1 MVSTP
6 QPPPGPDDVA
16 ALDELADRMLAEAVS
31 ETDARIFSATGFAKH
46 NISIV
51 HQQNR
56 CVNLAWALNWRKR
69 VGPGDV
75 VAIVGGSF
83 SGLMLAVSLALT
95 SNAIVYILEK
105 EDRLLPRFRDKG
117 NRHLSPLLNSRD
129 LGSGFDPDFSE
140 PTFRS
145 PVFAWKKGR
154 ASDVA
159 SQWLHEFES
168 YSRALPI
175 FVIDRCEMR
184 REDIVTVGERLEIK
198 PDIRTLVL
206 FPIVV
211 DLLIDATGFGEE
223 QNPHRLVDHSYWE
236 SGHRLIYDHLTPPAE
251 VLVSGCG
258 DSGVIEGLHYAISG
272 FLHEE
277 VEALWPAYD
286 HLGLM
291 LDQKLEG
298 ARLDGVLKGEEPDR
312 FENPVISEIA
322 WWCGRSGYEHH
333 HPMGARLIDAAPHA
347 RPILEAL
354 KTALAPYLDAAFPG
368 RAHDNLTWEDRERF
382 AEAMTTADQL
392 RVRSDVQSVIDE
404 WISLRIHEMMQDFVL
419 PPETEELHARA
430 RPGVRITMNGE
441 TPTPYTRALSPFNVW
456 MMGLLDS
463 FEAVDYRQGRIEKV
477 VARKDRRFD
486 VHFADGEVRTFDRV
500 MTRYGASGSPGI
512 TVGALRDVQAG
523 DWLLSRPSYV
533 VPDPDDPKRR
543 RRLYP
548 AEAAIRAA
556 RECLWPQPETDFA
569 TDISKQAYLMRL
581 LQGGGSG
588 PTDTTSTPV
597 SQADLSAAIRA
608 GARLTYASDAVIEEA
623 WMRAPGL

>member
-1 MVSTP
+1 MVNTP
-6 QPPPGPDDVA
+6 PPPPGSDDIA

-31 ETDARIFSATGFAKH
+31 ETDARIFSATGFARH

-95 SNAIVYILEK
+95 SNAVVYIIEK

-117 NRHLSPLLNSRD
+117 HRHLSPVLNSRN

-145 PVFAWKKGR
+145 PIFTWKKGR

-159 SQWLHEFES
+159 SQWLNEFES

-175 FVIDRCEMR
+175 FVIDRCEIR
-184 REDIVTVGERLEIK
+184 REDIVTVKERLEIK
-198 PDIRTLVL
+198 PDIRKLVL

-236 SGHRLIYDHLTPPAE
+236 SGHRLIYDLLTPPAE

-258 DSGVIEGLHYAISG
+258 DSGVIEGLHYALSD
-272 FLHEE
+272 FHHED
-277 VEALWPAYD
+277 VEKLWPAYD

-298 ARLDGVLKGEEPDR
+298 ARLDEVLKSYEPDH
-312 FENPVISEIA
+312 FESPVISEIA
-322 WWCGRSGYEHH
+322 WWCDRSGYEHH

-368 RAHDNLTWEDRERF
+368 RPHKSLTWEERETF
-382 AEAMTTADQL
+382 AEAMSMADQL
-392 RVRSDVQSVIDE
+392 RVRSDVQSLIDE
-404 WISLRIHEMMQDFVL
+404 WISLRVHEMMQDFVL
-419 PPETEELHARA
+419 PPETEDLHARA

-441 TPTPYTRALSPFNVW
+441 TPTAYTRALSPFNVW
-456 MMGLLDS
+456 MMRLLKS

-477 VARKDRRFD
+477 VARDDRRFD

-500 MTRYGASGSPGI
+500 MTRYGASGGPAI
-512 TVGALRDVQAG
+512 TEGALRDGQAG

-533 VPDPDDPKRR
+533 APHPDDPKRGR
-543 RRLYP
+543 RVYP
-548 AEAAIRAA
+548 AEAEIHAA
-556 RECLWPQPETDFA
+556 RERLWPQSAIDFT

-581 LQGGGSG
+581 LQGFGSKS
-588 PTDTTSTPV
+588 TDTASPPV

-608 GARLTYASDAVIEEA
+608 GGRFTYASDYVLEEA
-623 WMRAPGL
+623 WMRGPSL

>member
-6 QPPPGPDDVA
+6 PPPLGSDDVA
-16 ALDELADRMLAEAVS
+16 ALDELADRMLAEAAS
-31 ETDARIFSATGFAKH
+31 KTDARIFSATGFAKH

-56 CVNLAWALNWRKR
+56 CANLAWALNWRKR

-140 PTFRS
+140 PTYRS
-145 PVFAWKKGR
+145 PIFAWKKGR

-168 YSRALPI
+168 YARVLPI
-175 FVIDRCEMR
+175 FVIDRCEIR
-184 REDIVTVGERLEIK
+184 REDIVTAGERLEIK
-198 PDIRTLVL
+198 PDFRKLLL

-223 QNPHRLVDHSYWE
+223 QNPHNLVDHSYWE
-236 SGHRLIYDHLTPPAE
+236 SGHRLIYDHLISPAE

-286 HLGLM
+286 ELGLL
-291 LDQKLEG
+291 LDQKLEN
-298 ARLDGVLKGEEPDR
+298 ARLDEVLRSDEADR
-312 FENPVISEIA
+312 FENPVISEIT
-322 WWCGRSGYEHH
+322 WWCDRSGYEHH
-333 HPMGARLIDAAPHA
+333 HPMGRQVIDWAPHA

-354 KTALAPYLDAAFPG
+354 KAALAPYLDAAFPG
-368 RAHDNLTWEDRERF
+368 RSHDSLSWEERETF
-382 AEAMTTADQL
+382 AESMPMADQL
-392 RVRSDVQSVIDE
+392 RVRSAVQSVIDE
-404 WISLRIHEMMQDFVL
+404 WISLRVHEMMQDFVL
-419 PPETEELHARA
+419 PPETAELHARA

-456 MMGLLDS
+456 MMCLLES
-463 FEAVDYRQGRIEKV
+463 FEAVDYRQGRIERV
-477 VARKDRRFD
+477 VARDDRRFD
-486 VHFADGEVRTFDRV
+486 VHFADGVVRTFDRV
-500 MTRYGASGSPGI
+500 MTRYGASGRLSV
-512 TVGALRDVQAG
+512 TEGALRDGQAG

-533 VPDPDDPKRR
+533 VPDPDDPKRGR
-543 RRLYP
+543 RVYP
-548 AEAAIRAA
+548 AEAAIRTA
-556 RECLWPQPETDFA
+556 RERLWPQPEIDLA
-569 TDISKQAYLMRL
+569 TDIRKQSYLMCL
-581 LQGGGSG
+581 LQGVGSSSPG
-588 PTDTTSTPV
+588 TV

-608 GARLTYASDAVIEEA
+608 GGRLTYASDAIFEEA
-623 WMRAPGL
+623 WMRAPDL